1 MFDSFGRNVHYIR
14 VSVTDRCNLRC
25 TYCMPEEGVPFV
37 PHDRI
42 MSLERIALVIRAAAS
57 LGFDKVR
64 LTGGEPL
71 VRKGIEDLVSM
82 LTVIPGISTLSMTT
96 NGTLLAPV
104 AADLKRRGLSSVNV
118 SLDTLDPERYAAITR
133 GGILADAVDG
143 IRAAL
148 LAGLPVKLNVVV
160 NELQQGQS
168 TESADLVAVRDFA
181 KTEGCAVQTIRQYR
195 LDEDKYDDE
204 RYERPSPCAL
214 CDRIRL
220 LATGELKPCLHGD
233 ATVRVDWSNIKE
245 GIQACVNMKPACG
258 SHASAHLVS
267 AIGG

>member
-1 MFDSFGRNVHYIR
+1 MFDSYGRNIHYLR

-37 PHDRI
+37 PH
-42 MSLERIALVIRAAAS
+42 ERILSFERITEVVQAAAS

-71 VRKGIEDLVSM
+71 VRKGLPELVSM
-82 LTVIPGISTLSMTT
+82 ISGIPGIATLGMTT

-104 AADLKRRGLSSVNV
+104 AAELRRRGLSSVNV
-118 SLDTLDPERYAAITR
+118 SLDTLDPVRFALITR
-133 GGILADAVDG
+133 GGDVSDAIAGV
-143 IRAAL
+143 RAARA
-148 LAGLPVKLNVVV
+148 AGLPVKLNVVV
-160 NELQQGQS
+160 ACDGSQS
-168 TESADLVAVRDFA
+168 DLASVQRFADA
-181 KTEGCAVQTIRQYR
+181 EGCSVQTIRQYR
-195 LDEDKYDDE
+195 LDETKYDDE
-204 RYERPSPCAL
+204 RYERPSPCAM

-233 ATVRVDWSNIKE
+233 AAIPVDRAD
-245 GIQACVNMKPACG
+245 IQGSIRACVELKPACG
-258 SHASAHLVS
+258 SHASTHLVS

>member
-1 MFDSFGRNVHYIR
+1 MFDSYGRNVHYLR

-42 MSLERIALVIRAAAS
+42 MSLERIALVVRAAAG

-71 VRKGIEDLVSM
+71 VRKGIADLVSM
-82 LTVIPGISTLSMTT
+82 LAVIPGIATLSMTT

-104 AADLKRRGLSSVNV
+104 AADLRRRGLSSVNV
-118 SLDTLDPERYAAITR
+118 SLDTLDPAGYAAITR
-133 GGILADAVDG
+133 GGILADAIAG
-143 IRAAL
+143 IRAAR

-160 NELQQGQS
+160 SGLEQEQTG
-168 TESADLVAVRDFA
+168 ESADLAAVRTFA
-181 KTEGCAVQTIRQYR
+181 EAEGCAVQTIRQYR
-195 LDEDKYDDE
+195 LDEEKFDDE
-204 RYERPSPCAL
+204 RFERPSPCAL

-233 ATVRVDWSNIKE
+233 AAVHVDWSNIE
-245 GIQACVNMKPACG
+245 ESIQACVNMKPACG

>member
-1 MFDSFGRNVHYIR
+1 MFDSFGRNVHYLR

-37 PHDRI
+37 PHECI
-42 MSLERIALVIRAAAS
+42 MSLEQIALVVSAAAGI
-57 LGFDKVR
+57 GFDKVR

-71 VRKGIEDLVSM
+71 VRKGIADLVSM
-82 LTVIPGISTLSMTT
+82 LAVIPGISTLSMTT

-104 AADLKRRGLSSVNV
+104 AAALARRGLSSVNV
-118 SLDTLDPERYAAITR
+118 SLDTLDPARYTAITR
-133 GGILADAVDG
+133 GGNLVDAIAG
-143 IRAAL
+143 IRAARA
-148 LAGLPVKLNVVV
+148 AGLPVKLNVVV
-160 NELQQGQS
+160 NELEPAEAGEKS
-168 TESADLVAVRDFA
+168 DLAAVKAFA
-181 KTEGCAVQTIRQYR
+181 EIEGCAVQTIRQYR
-195 LDEDKYDDE
+195 LDEEKFDDE

-233 ATVRVDWSNIKE
+233 AAVRVDWSNIE
-245 GIQACVNMKPACG
+245 ESIQACVNMKPACG
-258 SHASAHLVS
+258 SHARTHLVS

>member
-1 MFDSFGRNVHYIR
+1 MFDSYGRNVHYLR

-25 TYCMPEEGVPFV
+25 AYCMPEEGVAFV
-37 PHDRI
+37 EHERI
-42 MSLERIALVIRAAAS
+42 MSLERIALVVRAAAGM
-57 LGFDKVR
+57 GFDKVR

-71 VRKGIEDLVSM
+71 VRKGIADLVSM
-82 LTVIPGISTLSMTT
+82 LAVIPGISTLSMTT

-104 AADLKRRGLSSVNV
+104 AADLARRGLSSVNV
-118 SLDTLDPERYAAITR
+118 SLDTLDPARYAAITR
-133 GGILADAVDG
+133 GGNLADAIAG
-143 IRAAL
+143 IRAAR

-160 NELQQGQS
+160 NDLEPDG
-168 TESADLVAVRDFA
+168 TGAGADLAAVRAFA
-181 KTEGCAVQTIRQYR
+181 EAEGCAVQTIRQYR
-195 LDEDKYDDE
+195 LDEEKFDDE

-233 ATVRVDWSNIKE
+233 AAVRVDWSNIE
-245 GIQACVNMKPACG
+245 ESIRTCVNMKPACG

>member
-1 MFDSFGRNVHYIR
+1 
-14 VSVTDRCNLRC
+14 
-25 TYCMPEEGVPFV
+25 MPEEGVAFV

-42 MSLERIALVIRAAAS
+42 MSLEQIALVVHAAAN

-71 VRKGIEDLVSM
+71 VRKGIADLVSM
-82 LTVIPGISTLSMTT
+82 ISGISGISTLSMTT

-104 AADLKRRGLSSVNV
+104 AADLARRGLSSVNV
-118 SLDTLDPERYAAITR
+118 SLDTLDPARYTAITR
-133 GGILADAVDG
+133 GGNLVDAIAG
-143 IRAAL
+143 IRAAK

-160 NELQQGQS
+160 NELQQEQTG
-168 TESADLVAVRDFA
+168 ESPDLSAVRAFA
-181 KTEGCAVQTIRQYR
+181 KMEGCSVQTIRQYR
-195 LDEDKYDDE
+195 LDEEKFDDE

-233 ATVRVDWSNIKE
+233 ATVRIDWTNIADSIRTCVD
-245 GIQACVNMKPACG
+245 MKPACG
-258 SHASAHLVS
+258 SRASAHLVS

>member
-1 MFDSFGRNVHYIR
+1 MFDSYGRRVYYLR

-25 TYCMPEEGVPFV
+25 VYCMPEEGVPFV
-37 PHDRI
+37 PHERV
-42 MSLERIALVIRAAAS
+42 MSLERIALVVRVAAG
-57 LGFDKVR
+57 LGFDKIR

-71 VRKGIEDLVSM
+71 VRKGIADLVSM
-82 LTVIPGISTLSMTT
+82 IAIIPGITTLSMTT

-104 AADLKRRGLSSVNV
+104 AADLARRGLSSVNV
-118 SLDTLDPERYAAITR
+118 SLDTLNPARYAAITR
-133 GGILADAVDG
+133 GGNVVDAIAG
-143 IRAAL
+143 IRAAR

-160 NELQQGQS
+160 NELEPDKTG
-168 TESADLVAVRDFA
+168 ENADLAAVRAFA
-181 KTEGCAVQTIRQYR
+181 KIEGCAVQTIRQYR
-195 LDEDKYDDE
+195 LDEDKFDDE

-233 ATVRVDWSNIKE
+233 AAVPVDWNDIEASIR
-245 GIQACVNMKPACG
+245 ACVNLKPACG
-258 SHASAHLVS
+258 SHAGTHLVS